1 MKKKEQKK
9 NFFFHL
15 PMNKLETK
23 LKNDEESQFFSF
35 RLPLPFLKKKIVK
48 VSEKNV
54 RSEKKNAIINDKQS

>member
-1 MKKKEQKK
+1 
-9 NFFFHL
+9 
-15 PMNKLETK
+15 MNKLETK